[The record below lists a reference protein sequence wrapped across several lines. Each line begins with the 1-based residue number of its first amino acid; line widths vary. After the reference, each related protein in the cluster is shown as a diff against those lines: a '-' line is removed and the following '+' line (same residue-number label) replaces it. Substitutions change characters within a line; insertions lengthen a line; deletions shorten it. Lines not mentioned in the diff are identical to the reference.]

1 MHLATPSTRR
11 KTKKGFKELSCTCGN
26 DLIIL
31 PKTNSTRRGGEVWAV
46 TQTPSEMDVG
56 PRKSQNYFDHLK
68 ITNATQGNTDNSHN
82 PSKQA

>member
-1 MHLATPSTRR
+1 MIWLFCQ
-11 KTKKGFKELSCTCGN
+11 K
-26 DLIIL
+26 LI
-31 PKTNSTRRGGEVWAV
+31 PQEGGGEVWAV